1 MYSLDSITLKRFH
14 LYRDEVT
21 LPFLPGITQVAGPN
35 YSGKTLFASAIP
47 TMLDLVHEKTGLD
60 KPPKS
65 SYLHFSYHKDE
76 KKIDFAVQT
85 AASSKFMFGIDGE
98 DMKPHKKVDAQSLLL
113 QNWTIPQ
120 ALFDST
126 IFLRAANFTHPLAT
140 GTPGTRS
147 TWLSEA
153 LDLTAM
159 YDAYK
164 MEVDAKISE
173 LGKIADKIEVLK
185 AERDKVEARIP
196 ESKVSQKQAK
206 KAKRL
211 LKKHR
216 ALLEGLPQRIQEI
229 ENTVRLIGELED
241 LPHFDRSMEYYQDKL
256 DKYRVEK
263 AELSKIAEQLDAV
276 KEAQEHNQRIKDKM
290 RHLEKNFP
298 DLAAHIAFGDADAK
312 LRKKIREADDVV
324 EKYMERKAAYDEQ
337 ADIREELELF
347 KQSPDG
353 VLVSNNLEEAEAKLA
368 ELQYRDRE
376 AKNRIEALESVDA
389 KATDCP
395 TCGSPLTAKHRKQ
408 EIKRLTMLCD
418 GMPHTIKGARKE
430 VRYWKLKG
438 VKLLKKPEKPSFT
451 SKELRDWREMLVA
464 IERWQD
470 LAAKIKQV
478 PKIKAKDVSG
488 RLRKLT
494 KLVKRYGDLRHAA
507 TLATALRGQLPE
519 QYESLEVSRLTAI
532 KHAMEDQLATLKED
546 RKHSGD
552 IVRKY
557 SEVEIQY
564 ETQRKV
570 AEQHRATV
578 SRLGAEISELQN
590 EVKDLAAWK
599 ALALAFGN
607 SGVRLYQLRESAAVL
622 AAQLTELSGL
632 FFNTTY
638 RFEIE
643 VAPGKLNVMVERN
656 GALGSV
662 KTLSGAESR
671 CWNLL
676 CAMAMMRILPNHMRC
691 DTIFLD
697 EIEANMDKNSRD
709 RYVKDVIPELQRNV
723 PKLVVITP
731 LINGEMNIKA
741 DHDYRVVKE
750 HRNGVWSSRLVAN

>member
-1 MYSLDSITLKRFH
+1 MYSLDSLTMKRFH

-21 LPFLPGITQVAGPN
+21 LNFKPGITQIAGSN
-35 YSGKTLFASAIP
+35 YSGKTLWASAIP

-65 SYLHFSYHKDE
+65 SYLQLSYHKDE
-76 KKIDFAVQT
+76 TKIDFAVQT
-85 AASSKFMFGIDGE
+85 AASSKFFFGIDGE

-153 LDLTAM
+153 LDLTAV

-164 MEVDAKISE
+164 MEVDAKLSE
-173 LGKIADKIEVLK
+173 LGRIADKVEILK
-185 AERDKVEARIP
+185 EERAKVEARMP
-196 ESKVSQKQAK
+196 ESKISQKAAK
-206 KAKRL
+206 KAKKL
-211 LKKHR
+211 LKTHR
-216 ALLEGLPQRIQEI
+216 ELLEGLPQRIQEY
-229 ENTVRLIGELED
+229 ENVIRLIGELED
-241 LPHFDRSMEYYQDKL
+241 LPHLDHGMEYYQDKL
-256 DKYRVEK
+256 DKYRIEK
-263 AELSKIAEQLDAV
+263 AELVKVAEQLDEV
-276 KEAQEHNQRIKDKM
+276 REAEASNKRVRDKI
-290 RHLEKNFP
+290 RHLEKEFP
-298 DLAAHIAFGDADAK
+298 KLAAEIAFGDADEK
-312 LRKKIREADDVV
+312 YRKKIREADEIV
-324 EKYMERKAAYDEQ
+324 EAYIAKKEAYDEQ
-337 ADIREELELF
+337 ADVRQELKDF
-347 KQSPDG
+347 AASPHK
-353 VLVSNNLEEAEAKLA
+353 LLTNNLEEAEQVLSALV
-368 ELQYRDRE
+368 YRGTVIDS
-376 AKNRIEALESVDA
+376 RIEGLQSVHD
-389 KATDCP
+389 KATECP
-395 TCGSPLTAKHRKQ
+395 TCGSPLTKEHRKK
-408 EIKRLTMLCD
+408 ELKTLTNESNLLPKEVKAAKR
-418 GMPHTIKGARKE
+418 E
-430 VRYWKLKG
+430 VRYWKLKKI
-438 VKLLKKPEKPSFT
+438 KLLKKPEKPSFS
-451 SKELRDWREMLVA
+451 SKELGEWRAFLVA
-464 IERWQD
+464 LERWQD
-470 LAAKIKQV
+470 LASKVRKV
-478 PKIKAKDVSG
+478 PKIKADNVEK
-488 RLRKLT
+488 RLKKLT
-494 KLVKRYGDLRHAA
+494 KLVRRYNDLRHAA
-507 TLATALRGQLPE
+507 VLSTSLRGQLPE
-519 QYESLEVSRLTAI
+519 QLQTLEVSRLTANR
-532 KHAMEDQLATLKED
+532 HALEEQLATWREM

-557 SEVEIQY
+557 SEVEVQY

-570 AEQHRATV
+570 ISQHRSTIA
-578 SRLGAEISELQN
+578 RLTAEIEELQK
-590 EVKDLAAWK
+590 EVKDIPAWK

-607 SGVRLYQLRESAAVL
+607 SGVRLFQLRESAAVL

-731 LINGEMNIKA
+731 LINGELALKP
-741 DHDYRVVKE
+741 DHDYRVIKE
-750 HRNGVWSSRLVAN
+750 HKGGVWSSRLVAN

>member
-65 SYLHFSYHKDE
+65 SYLHLSYHKDE
-76 KKIDFAVQT
+76 KMIDFAVQT

-256 DKYRVEK
+256 DKYRIEK
-263 AELSKIAEQLDAV
+263 AELSKIAEQLDEV

-290 RHLEKNFP
+290 RHLEKNFR
-298 DLAAHIAFGDADAK
+298 DLPAAIAFGDAAEK
-312 LRKKIREADDVV
+312 YRKKIKEADREV
-324 EKYMERKAAYDEQ
+324 EAYLEKKEAYDEQ
-337 ADIREELELF
+337 EGAREELSSFVGTKILT
-347 KQSPDG
+347 
-353 VLVSNNLEEAEAKLA
+353 NNLEEAEQVLSALV
-368 ELQYRDRE
+368 YRGTVIDS
-376 AKNRIEALESVDA
+376 RIEGLQSVHN
-389 KATDCP
+389 KATECP
-395 TCGSPLTAKHRKQ
+395 TCGSPLTKEHRKKELKNLTNESNLLPK
-408 EIKRLTMLCD
+408 EIKDAKR
-418 GMPHTIKGARKE
+418 E
-430 VRYWKLKG
+430 VRYWKVKKLKF
-438 VKLLKKPEKPSFT
+438 LPKPSKPSFT

-731 LINGEMNIKA
+731 LINGELALKP
-741 DHDYRVVKE
+741 DHDYRVIKE
-750 HRNGVWSSRLVAN
+750 HKGGVWSSRLVAN